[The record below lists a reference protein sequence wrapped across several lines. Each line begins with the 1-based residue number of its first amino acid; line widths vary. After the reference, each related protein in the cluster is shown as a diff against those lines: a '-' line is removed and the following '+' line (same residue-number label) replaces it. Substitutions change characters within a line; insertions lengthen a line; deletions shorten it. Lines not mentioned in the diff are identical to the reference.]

1 MCKSKSLSHFTT
13 ESKIKNYYE
22 LFQLFEEYY
31 LHSNL
36 EIECLAL
43 SMSQSQLCRLKQG

>member
-1 MCKSKSLSHFTT
+1 MCKSKLLLSQR
-13 ESKIKNYYE
+13 SKNYYE
-22 LFQLFEEYY
+22 LFQLFEDYY